1 MGISLLKWKF
11 QQVDNMYYI
20 TSRVNDTTIYLS
32 STYSTLKPNPRVK
45 CLTPIRMVQISH
57 NITPFLKT
65 SLFNPNKWE
74 ISNKGIDKHTFY
86 IRQKFNNS
94 YIYLS
99 VCYDTGALMMT
110 SVKYEWNIINLNKIH
125 QFHIHQNDE
134 HVIVDFKSTK
144 ALNIE
149 DEILTL
155 SPTYFWRLGG
165 NPYKGITGGSKVH
178 FKPNTSNFFIYSNVD
193 KSKHQSIG
201 NIYLSLIGKMNV
213 GSMTGWLLRG
223 IEFNKTTS
231 CANSN
236 VSYLM
241 CDKTFIKSK
250 EGLGYLRWGLTN
262 NSISSNL
269 NAQYKTQTDTSLTY
283 VPGKSFLYTIKTPNS
298 DWNITNLIRKNGY
311 RFNDLIIIDAKVN
324 GLEKTLI
331 IDSDTGF
338 VPQTRS
344 YKSFKLIQTPQ
355 LDISHDSNIMES
367 CSNTNI
373 LDLYIGKYNTINTQ
387 VDELEDTLKTAN
399 TLLKNNEIEID
410 KKTSQLTTLNRNI
423 GEQITTA
430 HNTHHSELVLTGLQ
444 DKLKTNSKLILDEIN
459 KLRQESESSKSNI
472 NSIESQITNMKLQRD
487 KWQLTIKNYDT
498 ECNTLYD
505 NTRRENES
513 ITQYINNKLGNKTD
527 NQDIEYFSS
536 SPTSS
541 DMGLQIKN
549 QSYIIKE
556 KNNLINTRI
565 DMLSDITRTNK
576 VKVNI
581 IYISGSIIL
590 LITFIIVMLYVKNN
604 KIYIIKPEM

>member
-134 HVIVDFKSTK
+134 YVIVDFKSTK

-165 NPYKGITGGSKVH
+165 NPMKVSGGYKEPLYDNINKLFQHTGK
-178 FKPNTSNFFIYSNVD
+178 FFVYSNVN
-193 KSKHQSIG
+193 KNQSIG
-201 NIYLSLIGKMNV
+201 NIYLGVKGTMVENSI
-213 GSMTGWLLRG
+213 SGWMLRG
-223 IEFNKTTS
+223 IEFNKTIS
-231 CANSN
+231 CDLSQGL
-236 VSYLM
+236 LM
-241 CDKTFIKSK
+241 CDKSRASKAGIELLKWSFIK
-250 EGLGYLRWGLTN
+250 
-262 NSISSNL
+262 NSIVNSRDPTYAN
-269 NAQYKTQTDTSLTY
+269 LTY
-283 VPGKSFLYTIKTPNS
+283 LPEGNIFYTIKTPNS

-459 KLRQESESSKSNI
+459 KLRQGSESSKSNI

-487 KWQLTIKNYDT
+487 KWQLTIQNYDT

-513 ITQYINNKLGNKTD
+513 IAQYKNNKLGNKTD

-536 SPTSS
+536 SPTPS